1 MNNKFDYNLIKTLVL
16 IFETRSMTKSA
27 QALGIS
33 SPTLT
38 YALNKLRDYYNDP
51 LFFKSVKGLKATP
64 LANQLYPSFKKIDE
78 EISHSVMITTDVT
91 PEISNV
97 IIRTNTMIEYYLMDK
112 LLENNRFPEELNFTF
127 NNRIML
133 EDQRV
138 TALVSREVDIDIG
151 SAIKLNHSFIST
163 KIAQSRII
171 GLCRDGHP
179 RIKNK
184 LSSEQWMAEE
194 HIVLSSAET
203 NAYLPEKLY
212 GLSHQRNIRYR
223 SNSLLNML
231 YCIEKSDFVMFFPA
245 FLLKHIPAHLALRR
259 VEIPWMEED
268 TLDIYAYIH
277 SKAKNDERLE
287 RIIQLLKK

>member
-1 MNNKFDYNLIKTLVL
+1 MNNKFDYNLFKTLVL
-16 IFETRSMTKSA
+16 VYETRSMSKSA

-38 YALNKLRDYYNDP
+38 YALNKLRDYYDDP
-51 LFFKSVKGLKATP
+51 LFIKSVKGLKATP
-64 LANQLYPSFKKIDE
+64 LANQLYPSFKNIDE
-78 EISHSVMITTDVT
+78 EISHSLMVSAEDP

-97 IIRTNTMIEYYLMDK
+97 IIRTNTMIEYYLIDK
-112 LLENNRFPEELNFTF
+112 LLKNKKFPKELNFTF

-133 EDQRV
+133 EDQRS

-151 SAIKLNHSFIST
+151 SAIRHNHSFIST
-163 KIAQSRII
+163 KIAQSRIV
-171 GLCRDGHP
+171 GLCRKGHP
-179 RIKNK
+179 RIKNQ
-184 LSSEQWMAEE
+184 LSDKQWMAEE

-203 NAYLPEKLY
+203 SAYLPEKLY

-223 SNSLLNML
+223 SNSLINML
-231 YCIEKSDFVMFFPA
+231 YCIEKSDAVMFFPA
-245 FLLKHIPAHLALRR
+245 FLLKHIPVHLNVRS

-268 TLDIYAYIH
+268 TIDIYAYIH

-287 RIIQLLKK
+287 WIIHLLKE